1 MLFRFE
7 APLWLHV
14 AEGAWHFVTLPEG
27 VSDEIE
33 EQATGSRRGFG
44 SVPVQV
50 TIGGTTWRT
59 SIFPDTKAG
68 AYVLPVKKAV
78 RQAERITAG
87 DVVEV
92 TVEPQVA
99 DGAG

>member
-1 MLFRFE
+1 VLFRFE
-7 APLWLHV
+7 APLWLHT
-14 AEGAWHFVTLPEG
+14 AEGGWHFVTLPSG

-33 EQATGSRRGFG
+33 EHAADSRRGFG

-78 RQAERITAG
+78 RQAERISAG

-92 TVEPQVA
+92 TVEPQVS
-99 DGAG
+99 DGS